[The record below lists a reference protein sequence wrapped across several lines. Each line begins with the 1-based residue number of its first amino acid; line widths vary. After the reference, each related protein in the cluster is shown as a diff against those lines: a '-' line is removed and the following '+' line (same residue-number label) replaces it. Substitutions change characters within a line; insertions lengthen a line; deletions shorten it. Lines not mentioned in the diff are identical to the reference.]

1 MDRTIFLVDM
11 QAFYASV
18 EKVNQPRLQN
28 KPVIVAGDP
37 KQRSGIVLAACP
49 IAKTFGVKTAEPL
62 WQAKAK
68 CPELEVVQPH
78 MSLYLKISYQIT
90 KILEQYSDLVEV
102 YSVDEQFIDVTHTIH
117 LFETKEQMAKQI
129 HDEILDS
136 IGVESRV
143 GIGPNKVLAKMA
155 CDNFAKKSKAG
166 IAELNLAN
174 LEKLLWP
181 LPIDALFGVGSRM
194 KEHLTNMG
202 LHTIGNLAQHPVKWL
217 RRRWGINGEV
227 LWRLANG
234 IDQSPVVPRTHQTQK
249 AIGHHMTLPRDY
261 YTRAEIYVVIK
272 ELSEEVARRMR
283 KQNYLGLTVSIQVK
297 SNNFQERQGFNR
309 QLTLTDPT
317 QLGQVID
324 RAARRLFDQH
334 WTGYP
339 VRALGIALSQLIPKT
354 ERQLSLFDDPTD
366 EEHLAMIID
375 QMKEKYGLTAIMT
388 ASSLLEAGQ
397 ARVRALKIGGHN
409 R

>member
-129 HDEILDS
+129 QD
-136 IGVESRV
+136 R
-143 GIGPNKVLAKMA
+143 
-155 CDNFAKKSKAG
+155 KSTR
-166 IAELNLAN
+166 LN
-174 LEKLLWP
+174 
-181 LPIDALFGVGSRM
+181 SS
-194 KEHLTNMG
+194 H
-202 LHTIGNLAQHPVKWL
+202 
-217 RRRWGINGEV
+217 
-227 LWRLANG
+227 
-234 IDQSPVVPRTHQTQK
+234 
-249 AIGHHMTLPRDY
+249 
-261 YTRAEIYVVIK
+261 
-272 ELSEEVARRMR
+272 
-283 KQNYLGLTVSIQVK
+283 VSISYAVFCLK
-297 SNNFQERQGFNR
+297 KKNNIHLYIQE
-309 QLTLTDPT
+309 
-317 QLGQVID
+317 
-324 RAARRLFDQH
+324 H
-334 WTGYP
+334 
-339 VRALGIALSQLIPKT
+339 
-354 ERQLSLFDDPTD
+354 
-366 EEHLAMIID
+366 M
-375 QMKEKYGLTAIMT
+375 
-388 ASSLLEAGQ
+388 
-397 ARVRALKIGGHN
+397 
-409 R
+409 